1 MSSSSSSSSSS
12 VSTRAAQLTV
22 RDVIKLREPHRW
34 IVDES
39 ESVFNA
45 TAKMVK
51 ERVGALLVARKGKPV
66 GICTER
72 DYLTKIIHEG
82 RTSRDTKVGDI
93 ATKDKDLIVASLDDS
108 IEDCLNAMGSNNI
121 RHLPVADQVVGEIV
135 GIISIRDVAKAL
147 ASDREKALLKLHD
160 LASSKAPIHDG

>member
-66 GICTER
+66 GICT
-72 DYLTKIIHEG
+72 
-82 RTSRDTKVGDI
+82 
-93 ATKDKDLIVASLDDS
+93 DKDLIVASLDDS